1 MRTGDLVKPPNDPD
15 HLRARVAELERELAA
30 RDKTIEILVARVDG
44 TLQNRSAAF
53 TLFEQ
58 NVLLEDLDAARARAC
73 PGQAPQQARTLQ
85 RANELLER
93 ACRAKDEFLAV
104 VGHELRTPLN
114 AILGLTESLDEDV
127 YGQLSA
133 EQRGAI
139 HRIHTSGRRLLTLIE
154 RVLALSQMEAGTLAL
169 ERAPLGVEE
178 VCRASVRAVRVFA
191 EEKSITVAVAV
202 RDGAERVVADPKKLQ
217 RLLVELLSNALKF
230 TPAGG
235 RVGLEAAED
244 PEAMMF
250 RFTVWDTG
258 IGIAPPDIGR
268 LFRPFVQLDSQLSR
282 NHEGAGLGLAVARGL
297 ARLHDGDIRVEAEI
311 GKGSRFIVT
320 LPHPP
325 VEDRGQG

>member
-1 MRTGDLVKPPNDPD
+1 MRTGDLVTPPNDPD
-15 HLRARVAELERELAA
+15 RLRARIAELERELAA

-58 NVLLEDLDAARARAC
+58 NVLLEDLDAARGRTC
-73 PGQAPQQARTLQ
+73 SGQAPEQARTLQ

-127 YGQLSA
+127 YGELSA

-139 HRIHTSGRRLLTLIE
+139 CRIHMSGHRLLTLIE
-154 RVLALSQMEAGTLAL
+154 RVLVLSQMEAGTLAL
-169 ERAPLGVEE
+169 ERAPVGVEE
-178 VCRASVRAVRVFA
+178 VCQASVRAVRVFA
-191 EEKSITVAVAV
+191 EEKNIAVAV
-202 RDGAERVVADPKKLQ
+202 EVRAERVVADPRKLQ
-217 RLLVELLSNALKF
+217 RLLVELLSNAVKF

-235 RVGLEAAED
+235 RVVLEAADD

-250 RFTVWDTG
+250 RFTVRDTG

-297 ARLHDGDIRVEAEI
+297 ARLHDGDIHVEAEI

-325 VEDRGQG
+325 FEGRGQG